1 MINRIGNKLLRK
13 PAYAGFLLFLILTSS
28 KLFAQTGWFFT
39 SSVQLS
45 GGNYVF
51 ESYNRVFSVYGGLR
65 YQGENFGITASLQLV
80 SSNNNNVSQTSGMM
94 IPSGTNNISNT
105 NSMQSGMNLGLGD
118 LYGYFD
124 YKIISDYESGIDLF
138 VNAQVKIPTAATH
151 MNIGT
156 GKYDFGGSV
165 TLRKSLESFVGIVD
179 LGYLN
184 IGDPD
189 GITYKDLFTY
199 GIGVGKF
206 FNYGEYSLLLY
217 YTGYTKILEDYD
229 APQQISL
236 GANYRVS
243 ETVILS
249 FIGSAG
255 IGNFMPDYTISTS
268 ARIKLL

>member
-1 MINRIGNKLLRK
+1 MIRIKFFGKL
-13 PAYAGFLLFLILTSS
+13 AQAGFILLLLLISGKLT
-28 KLFAQTGWFFT
+28 AQEGWYFT

-51 ESYNRVFSVYGGLR
+51 DSYNRVFSIYGGLR
-65 YQGENFGITASLQLV
+65 YQGENFGITASIPLV
-80 SSNNNNVSQTSGMM
+80 SSNNKSVSQTSGMM
-94 IPSGTNNISNT
+94 VPSGTNTST
-105 NSMQSGMNLGLGD
+105 MQSGMNFGLGD

-138 VNAQVKIPTAATH
+138 VNTQLKVPTAATD

-165 TLRKSLESFVGIVD
+165 TFRKSLDSFVGIVD

-189 GITYKDLFTY
+189 SITYKNPFTY

-217 YTGYTKILEDYD
+217 YTGYTKIIDGYD
-229 APQQISL
+229 APKQLSI
-236 GANYRVS
+236 GINYRAS
-243 ETVILS
+243 DDIILS
-249 FIGSAG
+249 LISSAG
-255 IGNFMPDYTISTS
+255 FGNTSPDYTLSGGI
-268 ARIKLL
+268 RIKL